1 MNVTLPSIH
10 TIFPGSIL
18 SPSLSPTSDDDD
30 FMTIARNKVMRD
42 FFASSLHMLTGF
54 MKTSA
59 EYSPPRLPF
68 PLTMPKGASVNNV
81 RRVSTCS
88 TSSAPSLSYSPSPSP
103 SPPPTQAPPSDAFL
117 LVPCAMHMADA
128 VVIVADSKS
137 VAPPARRRSLC
148 TPPPTPIY
156 RPCKASESRA
166 TLLIGPAISAYGRK
180 SAARMH
186 PYRIIRDRRI

>member
-1 MNVTLPSIH
+1 MNVALPSMH
-10 TIFPGSIL
+10 TLFPGCIPSP
-18 SPSLSPTSDDDD
+18 SPSLTSDDYD
-30 FMTIARNKVMRD
+30 FTTIVRN
-42 FFASSLHMLTGF
+42 
-54 MKTSA
+54 KTSA
-59 EYSPPRLPF
+59 DYSPPKLPF
-68 PLTMPKGASVNNV
+68 PLSMPKSGPINNV

-103 SPPPTQAPPSDAFL
+103 SPPPTDPPSSDAFL

-137 VAPPARRRSLC
+137 IAPPTRRKSLC
-148 TPPPTPIY
+148 TPPPSPVY

-186 PYRIIRDRRI
+186 PYRIVRDRRM